1 MARDLLFVDL
11 LPYKLGME
19 KLMGKLKRHGR
30 FIVAFISL
38 TIAFVLS
45 VQFSDRG
52 VQFDLKNS
60 SVAASEASEG
70 DYDLSALKV
79 LNRVLLRVK
88 DNYVEPKRVD
98 PNKML
103 IAALDQVQ
111 NSIAELVVSFEGGK
125 DNPTAIKI
133 HANGASK
140 SFKIKEIE
148 SLWEMS
154 FRLQKMF
161 RFVEEHL
168 ESHPDL
174 DFREIEYA
182 AINGMLHTLDPHS
195 TLLPPRHY
203 EEMQTQ
209 TGGKFGGLGIV
220 ISIRDGELTVMSP
233 IPDTP
238 AARQGIKAQ
247 DKIVRIGEE
256 STVNINLNE
265 AVGMLRGEPGAP
277 VDIWISRKPW
287 SEPKKFTV
295 TRAIINIESVDS
307 QALGD
312 KIGYVRIK
320 NFQSNTHPDLVKHLK
335 KLKSKM
341 GGMQGLVLDM
351 RDNPGGLLDQAIKV
365 SDTFIDKGG
374 LVSTVGVGNTMRD
387 KKVATKAGT
396 EPKYPILVLV
406 NAGSASASEI
416 VAGALQNHDRALVV
430 GDTTFG
436 KGSVQVLYEFN
447 DSSAL
452 KLTIAQYLTPG
463 GISIQGKGIA
473 PDLRLVP
480 VSAADGE
487 VDMFLSNNI
496 LREND
501 LESHLS
507 NAAVKATSGEGVGFV
522 RFLAEVPADGDEEEF
537 KDPNA
542 FNEDFEIKFAQQ
554 LLVASGKSWKRP
566 ALLKK
571 LQNEL
576 NTISDREMK
585 GIQKK
590 LSTLDVDW
598 APGDNP
604 KDASID
610 LDVTTSSDDDT
621 VKAGDKVKITAKLTN
636 RGKKALHRLK
646 AVTSS
651 DNRVLDDKEFIF
663 GKLKPGESKEWTVE
677 VVLPENAPSRYD
689 QISFQV
695 SGPNDVFGKK
705 FATSLRSVG
714 RDRPQFAFAYEV
726 VDASGDGVL
735 QKGEEVTFRTIV
747 KNVGQADSKETM
759 VYLKSLA
766 GEAVYLQKGRVT
778 IDGIKKGE
786 EKVAEFSFNV
796 KGVPENDEV
805 KFEIDVFDNVF
816 RDFVH
821 KKIKLP
827 FAATKDEVKDAK
839 GVVKVKKG
847 PAKIFL
853 AASSKSD
860 VAAMAK
866 TDATLPVVAELE
878 DWVKVDLGRRK
889 AWIQKAMVVHDTSA
903 KTKLSGVTQRH
914 QFQSPQVELNPA
926 TMMTSKD
933 AVSLEGSVQD
943 DSSIKDYYIYV
954 FNRSDAT
961 NVNTRKLEYT
971 KVDGTEAKI
980 ASNIPLF
987 KGMNRIS
994 IVARDED
1001 GMQTTQDAYVYRN

>member
-1 MARDLLFVDL
+1 
-11 LPYKLGME
+11 ME

-60 SVAASEASEG
+60 SVSASEG
-70 DYDLSALKV
+70 AEGEYDLSALKV

-88 DNYVEPKRVD
+88 DNYVEPERVD

-111 NSIAELVVSFEGGK
+111 NSIAELVVTFEGGK
-125 DNPTAIKI
+125 ENPTAIKI
-133 HANGASK
+133 QANGASK
-140 SFKIKEIE
+140 SFKVKEIE

-168 ESHPDL
+168 EPNPDL

-195 TLLPPRHY
+195 TLLPPRHF

-238 AARQGIKAQ
+238 AAKQGIKAQ

-256 STVNINLNE
+256 STVNMNLNE
-265 AVGMLRGEPGAP
+265 AVSMLRGEPGSP
-277 VDIWISRKPW
+277 IDIWISRKPW

-312 KIGYVRIK
+312 KVGYVRIK
-320 NFQSNTHPDLVKHLK
+320 NFQANTHTDLVKHLK

-351 RDNPGGLLDQAIKV
+351 RDNPGGLLDQAIKI
-365 SDTFIDKGG
+365 SDTFIDKGA

-416 VAGALQNHDRALVV
+416 VAGALQNHDRALVI

-436 KGSVQVLYEFN
+436 KGSVQVLYEFSDN
-447 DSSAL
+447 SAL

-463 GISIQGKGIA
+463 GVSIQGKGIT

-487 VDMFLSNNI
+487 VDMFLSRNI

-507 NAAVKATSGEGVGFV
+507 NAAVKAASGEGVGFV
-522 RFLAEVPADGDEEEF
+522 RFLAEVPEEGDEEEF
-537 KDPNA
+537 EDPNE
-542 FNEDFEIKFAQQ
+542 FKEDFEIKFAQQ
-554 LLVASGKSWKRP
+554 LLVASGETWKRP
-566 ALLKK
+566 KLLEK
-571 LQNEL
+571 LQSEL
-576 NTISDREMK
+576 GTLSEREMQE
-585 GIQKK
+585 IQKK
-590 LSTLDVDW
+590 LTTLDVDW
-598 APGDNP
+598 SEGDNP
-604 KDASID
+604 KDAPVE
-610 LDVTTSSDDDT
+610 LEVTTSSDKDT
-621 VKAGDKVKITAKLTN
+621 VKAGEKVKLTAKVTN
-636 RGKKALHRLK
+636 KGKKPLHRIK
-646 AVTSS
+646 AVTTS
-651 DNRVLDDKEFIF
+651 DNGVLDDKEFIF
-663 GKLKPGESKEWTVE
+663 GKVKPGESKEWTIE
-677 VVLPENAPSRYD
+677 VVLPEDAPSRYD
-689 QISFQV
+689 QIDFEV
-695 SGPNDVFGKK
+695 SGPETVYGDK
-705 FATSLRSVG
+705 FAKSIRTVG
-714 RDRPQFAFAYEV
+714 LDRPQFAFAYEV

-735 QKGEEVTFRTIV
+735 QEGEEVTFRTIV

-766 GEAVYLQKGRVT
+766 GEAVYLEKGRVT

-786 EKVAEFSFNV
+786 EEVAEFSFHM
-796 KGVPENDEV
+796 KGVPEDDVV
-805 KFEIDVFDNVF
+805 KLEIDVFDNVF

-821 KKIKLP
+821 KKIRLP
-827 FAATKDEVKDAK
+827 YAATKDKVKDAK
-839 GVVKVKKG
+839 GVAKVKSG

-853 AASSKSD
+853 AASSKAD

-866 TDATLPVVAELE
+866 TGATLPVVGELD
-878 DWVKVDLGRRK
+878 DWVKVDLDRRK
-889 AWIQKAMVVHDTSA
+889 AWIQKSMVDYDASA

-914 QFQSPQVELNPA
+914 LFQSPQVEINPS
-926 TMMTSKD
+926 TMMTSKSEVPLE
-933 AVSLEGSVQD
+933 AVVQD

-954 FNRSDAT
+954 FNRADRT

-971 KVDGTEAKI
+971 KVDGTKAKI

-994 IVARDED
+994 IIARDED
-1001 GMQTTQDAYVYRN
+1001 GMQTTQDAYVFRN

>member
-1 MARDLLFVDL
+1 
-11 LPYKLGME
+11 ME

-60 SVAASEASEG
+60 SVSASEAKDG

-88 DNYVEPKRVD
+88 DNYVEPERVD

-111 NSIAELVVSFEGGK
+111 NSIAELVVTFEGGK
-125 DNPTAIKI
+125 ENPTAIKI

-140 SFKIKEIE
+140 SFKVKEIE

-168 ESHPDL
+168 EPNADL

-238 AARQGIKAQ
+238 AAKQGIKAE

-256 STVNINLNE
+256 STVNMNLNE
-265 AVGMLRGEPGAP
+265 AVGMLRGEPGSP
-277 VDIWISRKPW
+277 IDIWISRKPW
-287 SEPKKFTV
+287 AEPKKFTV
-295 TRAIINIESVDS
+295 TRAIISIESVDS
-307 QALGD
+307 EALGD

-320 NFQSNTHPDLVKHLK
+320 NFQANTHGDLVKHLK
-335 KLKSKM
+335 GLKDKM

-351 RDNPGGLLDQAIKV
+351 RDNPGGLLDQAIKI
-365 SDTFIDKGG
+365 SDTFIDKGA

-387 KKVATKAGT
+387 KKVATKSGT

-416 VAGALQNHDRALVV
+416 VAGALQNHERALII

-447 DSSAL
+447 DNSAL

-463 GISIQGKGIA
+463 GVSIQGKGIT

-487 VDMFLSNNI
+487 VDMFLSSNI

-501 LESHLS
+501 LKSHLS
-507 NAAVKATSGEGVGFV
+507 NAAVKAAEGDGVGYV
-522 RFLAEVPADGDEEEF
+522 RFLEEAMKEGEDDEFE
-537 KDPNA
+537 DPNA
-542 FNEDFEIKFAQQ
+542 FNEDFEIRFAQQ
-554 LLVASGKSWKRP
+554 LLVASGKDWKRE

-571 LQNEL
+571 LQPEL
-576 NTISDREMK
+576 NTISEREMK
-585 GIQKK
+585 EIQKK
-590 LSTLDVDW
+590 LSTLGVDW
-598 APGDNP
+598 SDGDNP
-604 KDASID
+604 EGAS
-610 LDVTTSSDDDT
+610 VEFEATTSSDKDV
-621 VKAGDKVKITAKLTN
+621 VKAGEKVKITAKVTN
-636 RGKKALHRLK
+636 KGKKALHRLK
-646 AVTSS
+646 AVSSS
-651 DNRVLDDKEFIF
+651 DNGVLDDKEFLF
-663 GKLKPGESKEWTVE
+663 GKVKPGESKEWTIE
-677 VVLPENAPSRYD
+677 VVVPEDAPSRYD
-689 QISFQV
+689 QINFAV
-695 SGPNDVFGKK
+695 SGPKTSYGDK
-705 FATSLRSVG
+705 FAKSLRTVG
-714 RDRPQFAFAYEV
+714 LDRPQFAFAYEV
-726 VDASGDGVL
+726 EDASGDGVL
-735 QKGEEVTFRTIV
+735 QKDENVTFRTIV
-747 KNVGQADSKETM
+747 KNVGAADSKETM

-766 GEAVYLQKGRVT
+766 GEAVYLDKGRVK

-786 EKVAEFSFNV
+786 EAVAEFSFHM
-796 KGVPENDEV
+796 KGIPEDDLVEL
-805 KFEIDVFDNVF
+805 EIDVFDNVY

-827 FAATKDEVKDAK
+827 FAASKEKVKDSK
-839 GVVKVKKG
+839 GVAKVKSG
-847 PAKIFL
+847 PAKLFL
-853 AASSKSD
+853 AASSKAD
-860 VAAMAK
+860 VAAIAAS
-866 TDATLPVVAELE
+866 DASLPVVGELK
-878 DWVKVDLGRRK
+878 DWLKVNLDRRK
-889 AWIQKAMVVHDTSA
+889 AWIQKSMVDYDSGSTA
-903 KTKLSGVTQRH
+903 KLSGVSQRTH
-914 QFQSPQVELNPA
+914 FQSPQVELSPE
-926 TMMTSKD
+926 TMMTSKEQVPLK
-933 AVSLEGSVQD
+933 AVVQD

-954 FNRSDAT
+954 FNRSDRT
-961 NVNTRKLEYT
+961 NVNSRKLEYT
-971 KVDGTEAKI
+971 KVDGNKAEI

-1001 GMQTTQDAYVYRN
+1001 GMQTTQDAYVFRN